1 VEFNLQ
7 YKAMSQHNQ
16 YPPQREAIVDKLH
29 GALATFRRERDEVH
43 RAKEL
48 AFERLRLA
56 REERMAADRNLQS
69 MKDKYDKMMQSM
81 SKSDGNNNEV
91 AKLQT
96 EVERLS
102 REVRRARAATLVENP
117 IPMTALMLIVSHFSC
132 NLTQSHIISWMINL
146 F

>member
-1 VEFNLQ
+1 
-7 YKAMSQHNQ
+7 MPQHNQ
-16 YPPQREAIVDKLH
+16 CPPQREAIVDKLH

-56 REERMAADRNLQS
+56 REERMATERNLQS
-69 MKDKYDKMMQSM
+69 MKDKYEKMIQSV
-81 SKSDGNNNEV
+81 SKFDGKDNEV

-102 REVRRARAATLVENP
+102 REVRRAWAATLAENLIP
-117 IPMTALMLIVSHFSC
+117 ITALMLLLSDFSYNFIHLMDNSFLC
-132 NLTQSHIISWMINL
+132 L
-146 F
+146 